1 MATRSA
7 APGIPTFVFTDIVGS
22 TRLWERAPQAMRQA
36 LARHDAIIRSIAQS
50 HRGSVFKTVGDASYC
65 VFRDPADAVR
75 AAISIQRALDAEP
88 WAEEIGKLK
97 VRIGVHT
104 GDAVQDGGDYYG
116 PSLNRVARLM
126 SAGHGGQILVSATT
140 AKIVANALAHEC
152 DLQDLGAHRLKD
164 LAEPQKIFQV
174 LAADLTAEFPPPNS
188 LDARPNNLPSQIS
201 TFVGR
206 ASELERLRELLSHHR
221 LLTIC
226 GAGGIGKTRLALQ
239 AAADTI
245 GQYKDGS
252 WLVRLTNVDDAGLVP
267 QLIAS
272 TLHVAEVPGQAVQD
286 TLVEHLRTQSM
297 FLLLDNA
304 EHVLSATTAIVRHV
318 LAECP
323 AIVVLVTSREPLHI
337 DGEQVLRIGRMI
349 SEDATAL
356 FATRGHLTQSDER
369 IKHICDRLDR
379 VPLAIELAAAR
390 IGTLT
395 TKQLENRL
403 NSILPVLVS
412 KDPSKEERHRTLH
425 ATIEWS
431 YRLLNPKEQRFFAL
445 LAVFEGGFT
454 LEACEA
460 VVWAGEEDDPAY
472 ALLDALVDKS
482 FVTAEPD
489 GDTMRYRLLE
499 ALCEFASDKLEQCGD
514 ARIAHEAH
522 FEYFKSIA
530 DRWGS
535 WESLEAE
542 HEYLAAFAQELPNIR
557 AALEWGFAQDDKTLA
572 FELLLKVAPYW
583 QLRCNVGEARA
594 WYARAI
600 NAAQGTRNTL
610 HAKMLRRAA
619 TFATIEDDYGAAR
632 SLTQNA
638 LDIFRELE
646 DFGGA
651 AEAIHNLAVI
661 EHRSGSEDAA
671 YALYAQALGEFERTG
686 HAVGTITAL
695 YNLAQVS
702 THRGDLSAAKTYLER
717 GMALCD
723 SAEHADRLASF
734 WCLFGE
740 VEIRS
745 GEFEQARGAL
755 NRALAMK
762 RELHDRHDEVEIL
775 RSLAVLCLRS
785 GNYEAALQEARESL
799 SKARELNIDSLT
811 IGCFE
816 VFAVI
821 FAKTGHE
828 KRAGHLLA
836 LANALRQRHGYVYSI
851 MNELAPELSQIS
863 AVANVDDAP
872 GAIQRVIDE
881 LIAS

>member
-1 MATRSA
+1 M
-7 APGIPTFVFTDIVGS
+7 FTDIVGS
-22 TRLWERAPQAMRQA
+22 TRLWERAPEAMRQA
-36 LARHDAIIRSIAQS
+36 LARHDALIRAEAES

-65 VFRDPADAVR
+65 VFNDAADAVR
-75 AAISIQRALDAEP
+75 AAIAIQRAMDAEP
-88 WAEEIGKLK
+88 WGAEIGNLK
-97 VRIGVHT
+97 VRIGVHS

-126 SAGHGGQILVSATT
+126 SAGHGGQILLSSATAKLT
-140 AKIVANALAHEC
+140 AETLAQEC
-152 DLQDLGAHRLKD
+152 ELQDLGAHRLKD
-164 LAEPQKIFQV
+164 LTEPQKIYQV
-174 LAADLTAEFPPPNS
+174 IASDLTSEFPPPNS

-201 TFVGR
+201 TFIGR

-221 LLTIC
+221 VVTIC

-239 AAADTI
+239 LAADTI

-272 TLHVAEVPGQAVQD
+272 TLHVAEVPGQAIQD
-286 TLVEHLRTQSM
+286 TLVEHLRAQSM

-304 EHVLSATTAIVRHV
+304 EHVLAATTAIVRHV
-318 LAECP
+318 TAECP
-323 AIVVLVTSREPLHI
+323 GIVVLVTSREPLHI

-369 IKHICDRLDR
+369 VKNICDKLDR

-412 KDPSKEERHRTLH
+412 KDPSQEERHRTLH

-431 YRLLNPKEQRFFAL
+431 FRLLNPKEQRFFAL

-454 LEACEA
+454 LETCEA

-482 FVTAEPD
+482 FVSAEPE

-499 ALCEFASDKLEQCGD
+499 ALCEFASAKLAESGD
-514 ARIAHEAH
+514 ADVARRAH
-522 FEYFKSIA
+522 FEFFKSMA
-530 DRWGS
+530 GQWGT
-535 WESLEAE
+535 WESVEAE
-542 HEYLAAFAQELPNIR
+542 SEYLSAFEHEIPNIR
-557 AALEWGFAQDDKTLA
+557 GALEWGLAQDDKTPA
-572 FELLLKVAPYW
+572 FELLLKVANYW
-583 QLRCNVGEARA
+583 QLQCTIGEARA
-594 WYARAI
+594 WCSRAMTAARDM
-600 NAAQGTRNTL
+600 RNTL

-619 TFATIEDDYGAAR
+619 TFATIEDDYAAAR
-632 SLTQNA
+632 SLTQSA
-638 LDIFRELE
+638 LDIFREL
-646 DFGGA
+646 DDLSGA

-671 YALYAQALGEFERTG
+671 YVLYAQALEGFERTG
-686 HAVGTITAL
+686 HTVGTITAL
-695 YNLAQVS
+695 YNLAQTS
-702 THRGDLSAAKTYLER
+702 THRGYLDAAKTYLER
-717 GMALCD
+717 GMALCS

-734 WCLFGE
+734 WTLFGE
-740 VEIRS
+740 VEMRR
-745 GEFEQARGAL
+745 GEFEQARNGFT
-755 NRALAMK
+755 RALAMK

-775 RSLAVLCLRS
+775 RNLAVLCLRS
-785 GNYEAALQEARESL
+785 GDYEAALHEAQESL
-799 SKARELNIDSLT
+799 SKARELNIVSLT

-821 FAKTGHE
+821 FSKTGHE
-828 KRAGHLLA
+828 KRAEHVLT
-836 LANALRQRHGYVYSI
+836 LANGLRRRHRYVYSI

-863 AVANVDDAP
+863 ADGKVDDAP

-881 LIAS
+881 LIASQGVL